1 MLHEQKKPC
10 SCISNLQI
18 NRIKPCIALVFYTKT
33 VKSGVWGLKVTYG
46 TIKKVKLSEIPVT
59 DVPVVIYF
67 ISELTT
73 EKRVWLKN
81 VFFKSSF
88 KRINFS
94 CLNDNLITFHNLKN
108 TKKKNNLNSVF
119 NTKCGKE
126 NCYRYERLL

>member
-67 ISELTT
+67 IN
-73 EKRVWLKN
+73 LKTYFLN
-81 VFFKSSF
+81 LLSNAL
-88 KRINFS
+88 IFS